1 MDNTPR
7 IRTLRWTERHA
18 VAGVVAA
25 ALQPGCLGEWLI
37 PDAAHRLQVLTAV
50 AEIWVEHA
58 LFFGDIHVT
67 DDLTAAT
74 VSLHRLRP
82 LPPPANYPSRLADAA
97 GPYLQRFRTL
107 ETVLETHRP
116 ADAHHHLAALA
127 TAPQDAA
134 GLDEVML
141 AHYLTRIDRTDM
153 PAWAEVTVRDRDLFT
168 RHGYRPQ
175 TPIRLPDGPTLLGM
189 HRPAGSG
196 RGWPTNPVH
205 SAKRPVPPAA
215 SSPAVTTR

>member
-7 IRTLRWTERHA
+7 IRTLRWAERQE

-25 ALQPGCLGEWLI
+25 ALHPGSLGEWLV
-37 PDAAHRLQVLTAV
+37 PDAAHRLRVLTAV

-74 VSLHRLRP
+74 VGLHRLRP

-107 ETVLETHRP
+107 DAVLEARRP
-116 ADAHHHLAALA
+116 AGAHHHLATLA
-127 TAPQDAA
+127 TPPQDAG

-141 AHYLTRIDRTDM
+141 AHYLTRIDRTEM
-153 PAWAEVTVRDRDLFT
+153 PAWAEVTVRDRTLFT
-168 RHGYRPQ
+168 RHGYRAQ
-175 TPIRLPDGPTLLGM
+175 TPIRLPHGPTLLGM
-189 HRPAGSG
+189 HRPAGGG
-196 RGWPTNPVH
+196 RRWPTNPTE
-205 SAKRPVPPAA
+205 SGTRPGPPAA
-215 SSPAVTTR
+215 SPSAATAR

>member
-1 MDNTPR
+1 MDNALR
-7 IRTLRWTERHA
+7 IRTLRWTERQA
-18 VAGVVAA
+18 IAGVVAA
-25 ALQPGCLGEWLI
+25 ALYPGCLGEWLV
-37 PDAAHRLQVLTAV
+37 PDAAQRLRVLTAV
-50 AEIWVEHA
+50 GEIWVEHA

-74 VSLHRLRP
+74 VGLHRLRP

-107 ETVLETHRP
+107 DAVLEAHRP
-116 ADAHHHLAALA
+116 ADAHHHLAVLA

-141 AHYLTRIDRTDM
+141 THYLTRIDRTDM
-153 PAWAEVTVRDRDLFT
+153 PAWAEVTVRNQDLFT

-189 HRPAGSG
+189 HRPAGSS
-196 RGWPTNPVH
+196 RRWPTNPTH
-205 SAKRPVPPAA
+205 AGTPPGPPAA
-215 SSPAVTTR
+215 SPSAATAR